1 MHVERALRPCH
12 AYWLGEPCGFIYQ
25 LVVGEVQ
32 GELSLC
38 VIISGWKV
46 LDHLCVTQDS
56 GGFYLLGFLGPI

>member
-12 AYWLGEPCGFIYQ
+12 AHWLSEPCGFIYQ

-32 GELSLC
+32 GELSLY

-46 LDHLCVTQDS
+46 LDHLCVTQEVAIPLVS
-56 GGFYLLGFLGPI
+56 

>member
-46 LDHLCVTQDS
+46 LDH
-56 GGFYLLGFLGPI
+56 